1 MLMNLKFNTTNR
13 HIRLISILRAEKKG
27 KMETGRNGVRG
38 AEQRKGEDS

>member
-27 KMETGRNGVRG
+27 KMETESE
-38 AEQRKGEDS
+38 EQRRKGEDS